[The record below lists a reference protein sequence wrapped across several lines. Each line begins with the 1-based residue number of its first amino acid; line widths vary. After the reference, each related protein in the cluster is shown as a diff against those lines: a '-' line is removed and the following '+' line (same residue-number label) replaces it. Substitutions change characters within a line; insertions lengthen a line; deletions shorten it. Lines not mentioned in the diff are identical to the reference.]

1 MIFLNKGYFFKEGIV
16 ISSCKKECSGMKKPF
31 IFVCLVLLFF
41 ASLLSGCTSSSQG
54 IRVTKLETD
63 PKNSMNMTEQRMEKF
78 PHLKEAILIEEFVE
92 MPVDE
97 FYKLKGILEFFSINV
112 ISYQYEY
119 YEITFYDDY

>member
-1 MIFLNKGYFFKEGIV
+1 MM
-16 ISSCKKECSGMKKPF
+16 S
-31 IFVCLVLLFF
+31 
-41 ASLLSGCTSSSQG
+41 
-54 IRVTKLETD
+54 
-63 PKNSMNMTEQRMEKF
+63 KNSMNMTEQRMEKF
-78 PHLKEAILIEEFVE
+78 PHLKEAILTEEFVE